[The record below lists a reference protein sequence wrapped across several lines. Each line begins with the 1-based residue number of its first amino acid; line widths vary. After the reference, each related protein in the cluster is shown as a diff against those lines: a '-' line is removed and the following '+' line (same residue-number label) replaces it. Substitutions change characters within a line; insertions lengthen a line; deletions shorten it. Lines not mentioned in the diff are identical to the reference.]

1 MAKKLKKI
9 AKRAIRKPVIL
20 NKTTGQAVK
29 PPPVK
34 SIVQLASPPNT
45 IPLVV
50 HDPVKNLVT
59 IAHVEPEQIGWM
71 EWLFGSGRR

>member
-1 MAKKLKKI
+1 MAKKTKI
-9 AKRAIRKPVIL
+9 KRAIRKPVII
-20 NKTTGQAVK
+20 NKTSGEVFK
-29 PPPVK
+29 PPVK

-59 IAHVEPEQIGWM
+59 IAHVEPEKIGWM
-71 EWLFGSGRR
+71 EWLFGSGKK